1 MIKVRCGNME
11 ENNKYWREENNKMCK
26 FCNTGKDS
34 LEHYVEECNRT
45 KSWFQKVGR
54 NKEEKLRNIRNDKLD
69 RNKGKCLVRLW
80 KEKERIVRKGK
91 QKL

>member
-1 MIKVRCGNME
+1 MAIWRRIINIGERRIIKCVNSVTQR
-11 ENNKYWREENNKMCK
+11 
-26 FCNTGKDS
+26 KDS

-54 NKEEKLRNIRNDKLD
+54 NKEEKLKNIRNDKLD

-80 KEKERIVRKGK
+80 KEKERIVKKGK